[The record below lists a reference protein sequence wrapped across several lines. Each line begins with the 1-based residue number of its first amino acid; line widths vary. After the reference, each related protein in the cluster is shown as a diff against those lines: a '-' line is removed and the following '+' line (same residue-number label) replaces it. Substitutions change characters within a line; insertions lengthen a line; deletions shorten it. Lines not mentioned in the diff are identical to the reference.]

1 MHLENVVK
9 SWDNV
14 VCPAYRYVMSAET
27 SLSFI
32 VTGWHNLCG
41 LQDDITVALKLYIVP
56 YLKTGTLSFLYMC
69 CVTSTVSTI
78 IIMIIITLNWTT
90 SMEELLAFLVLFM
103 SYHEG
108 CWLLF
113 AWNSSQLF
121 CLMQTLRWVLAAAQ
135 QRDDYLKT
143 FAPLKVMVSG
153 WTCWYCSRYI
163 RRNTVTHAV
172 IRNDGTLLLNCS

>member
-113 AWNSSQLF
+113 AWNSVILSDASIAVSLGICTTERWLSENFCTLESYGQWLNMLILLKIHSQEYSDT
-121 CLMQTLRWVLAAAQ
+121 CCHQKWWYIA
-135 QRDDYLKT
+135 LKLQ
-143 FAPLKVMVSG
+143 LK
-153 WTCWYCSRYI
+153 
-163 RRNTVTHAV
+163 
-172 IRNDGTLLLNCS
+172 